1 MADEKIKQVTQLDT
15 LTIKNLEDAERALQR
30 KIDDENVSESTKKK
44 AQQMQNKYR
53 AQRAKTIRLYEK
65 NIKKGKL
72 VGINKSILSVKKIL
86 ELDGKNTN
94 VKDTAMKEW
103 LNYDNIAKTLGITLS
118 VAGALSIGNGAGFK
132 LAWKGITAACKAMF
146 TTGAWNAVGSA
157 MLLGGGAALAS
168 VIAKKAITKNLNA
181 NALLRDEAEKEIE
194 ENTYKSHDFV
204 KKAKNEVA
212 LIAEASTNEEVFR
225 HLMSIASN
233 PTNSP
238 EVINQANRI
247 LAGARVQMAENQAKA
262 RQAILSE
269 ALQAGNDLREL
280 DQPNNPKV
288 TYIDSNGKKQTISIH
303 EAYERGIKL
312 QEIEDLRNKKDKTV
326 KYNINSNANNNT
338 KDFIKIAVD
347 TANDN
352 NYEEQKQLIEEC
364 KDEND
369 FVSRFNIDEND
380 KDKDLKKQA
389 LRAAYNKMKANIE
402 YETRL
407 TADEFKEVLDAKTN
421 QVDGIE
427 IDGKSQT
434 VIKSQQDYALVQA
447 CVLAGLVDG
456 TNITDVSALATQLK
470 AKYGSNIEAINQNIK
485 NIMNAERTGMVK

>member
-15 LTIKNLEDAERALQR
+15 LTIKNLEDAEKVLQR
-30 KIDDENVSESTKKK
+30 KIDNPNVSKSTKKK

-53 AQRAKTIRLYEK
+53 AQRAKTIKLYEK

-86 ELDGKNTN
+86 ELDGKKTN

-118 VAGALSIGNGAGFK
+118 VAGVLSIGNGAGFK

-157 MLLGGGAALAS
+157 MLLGGGALLAS
-168 VIAKKAITKNLNA
+168 VMAKNAITKHNNE
-181 NALLRDEAEKEIE
+181 NALLRDEAENEIE
-194 ENTYKSHDFV
+194 KNTYKSHDFV
-204 KKAKNEVA
+204 GKAGNEAA

-225 HLMSIASN
+225 HLMSMASN

-262 RQAILSE
+262 RQAVLSE
-269 ALQAGNDLREL
+269 ALQVGNKLDDSLLSGADTDL
-280 DQPNNPKV
+280 
-288 TYIDSNGKKQTISIH
+288 SIG

-312 QEIEDLRNKKDKTV
+312 QEIEDLK
-326 KYNINSNANNNT
+326 NT
-338 KDFIKIAVD
+338 KETNATTNETSGAIYDAVNL
-347 TANDN
+347 ANDN
-352 NYEEQKQLIEEC
+352 SRLVDQEKAIAGCADAEAYVAKFQSPTDEQKT
-364 KDEND
+364 
-369 FVSRFNIDEND
+369 S
-380 KDKDLKKQA
+380 LK
-389 LRAAYNKMKANIE
+389 AAYNKMKANVE
-402 YETRL
+402 YQNRL
-407 TADEFKEVLDAKTN
+407 TAGEFKEVKDANTN
-421 QVDGIE
+421 QVTGIE
-427 IDGKSQT
+427 IDGKTQT
-434 VIKSQQDYALVQA
+434 DIKYQQDCSLVQA

>member
-15 LTIKNLEDAERALQR
+15 LTIKNLEDAEKVLQR
-30 KIDDENVSESTKKK
+30 KIDNPNVSESTRKK

-53 AQRAKTIRLYEK
+53 AQRAKTIKLYEK

-86 ELDGKNTN
+86 ELDGKKTN

-157 MLLGGGAALAS
+157 MLLGGGALLAS
-168 VIAKKAITKNLNA
+168 VMAKKAITKHNNE

-194 ENTYKSHDFV
+194 KNTYKSHDFV
-204 KKAKNEVA
+204 GNTNNEA
-212 LIAEASTNEEVFR
+212 TLIAEASTNEEVFR
-225 HLMSIASN
+225 HLMNMASN
-233 PTNSP
+233 PINSP

-269 ALQAGNDLREL
+269 ALQAGNKLDSSINGVDSDL
-280 DQPNNPKV
+280 
-288 TYIDSNGKKQTISIH
+288 SIG
-303 EAYERGIKL
+303 EAYERGIKFE
-312 QEIEDLRNKKDKTV
+312 EIEDLKNAKNKDATTSETSGPIFDAVSLAQKRGNDKTERAAIC
-326 KYNINSNANNNT
+326 KEQKAAIAECANANEYVAKFEQGNSSLT
-338 KDFIKIAVD
+338 
-347 TANDN
+347 
-352 NYEEQKQLIEEC
+352 EEQKASLT
-364 KDEND
+364 
-369 FVSRFNIDEND
+369 
-380 KDKDLKKQA
+380 
-389 LRAAYNKMKANIE
+389 AAYDQMKANIE

-407 TADEFKEVLDAKTN
+407 AAGDFEEKMVNGATT
-421 QVDGIE
+421 IE
-427 IDGKSQT
+427 IDGKT
-434 VIKSQQDYALVQA
+434 KTEIEFQQNCALVQA
-447 CVLAGLVDG
+447 CALAGLIDG